1 MKEDFGCYCV
11 RVCVLVCII
20 RVRLRDGQTNGVNK
34 RETRT
39 RRNRMTKKETKT
51 ERQIDKKIKGK
62 HANTGTNGN
71 IETERDKLKINPEEV
86 NSIRDRRVEVH
97 RQT

>member
-1 MKEDFGCYCV
+1 MLGLKEDFGCYCV

-39 RRNRMTKKETKT
+39 RRNRMTKKET
-51 ERQIDKKIKGK
+51 DKKIKGK

-71 IETERDKLKINPEEV
+71 IEAE
-86 NSIRDRRVEVH
+86 
-97 RQT
+97 RQTS